1 MLWQSKISCE
11 FGGELTM
18 KNIFNCEYL
27 AFVMLLTIIFS
38 SNAFPQFGSSGT
50 IDARSMGLAKTY
62 SSTSMGI
69 YSIGINPANLSIM
82 DESSVEFSTI
92 IPLPFISFH
101 SGTDFL
107 SMNQLNYYFGGVDG
121 KARVL
126 TEDDKKNFNAL
137 FSDGGNVF
145 ADFSTTLFSFALK
158 PSIEAGTFAF
168 SVSDFVGG
176 NFTIPQA
183 IVDLG
188 LNGNQAGKKYD
199 FKDEKLKSW
208 WIRNYGISYSREFQ
222 LEDESWLKKIS
233 GGLSLKFVHGFYY
246 AGIEK
251 VNTNIETGTYNE
263 IKGNAEMIG
272 YSAFSDGFGVKYDF
286 DSSQH
291 QSKFGLFMP
300 PAGNGFGF
308 DIGLSFQLE
317 DNWSVA
323 LALTDIGSINWTKN
337 AAKFSAE
344 GAILIDDLTDQEQL
358 DSLEDKFTGN
368 AESIKSFSTG
378 LPTTFR
384 FGLGYNLNEEDNF
397 LPGTL
402 ILGLDYN
409 QGFNDLP
416 GNSKTPRVSFGFEW
430 KPGDWIPYLRSGISI
445 GGTDGFAWAVGL
457 GMYTGVIEF
466 NFATSYFQSIVS
478 PNSAKQISFAFGSR
492 W

>member
-1 MLWQSKISCE
+1 MKKMFRCE
-11 FGGELTM
+11 DLV
-18 KNIFNCEYL
+18 
-27 AFVMLLTIIFS
+27 FVILLVIIFS
-38 SNAFPQFGSSGT
+38 FNAFPQFGSSGT
-50 IDARSMGLAKTY
+50 VDARSMGLAKTY
-62 SSTSMGI
+62 NSTSMGI
-69 YSIGINPANLSIM
+69 YSIGINPANLSIT
-82 DESSVEFSTI
+82 DEGSVEFSTI
-92 IPLPFISFH
+92 LPLPFISFH

-126 TEDDKKNFNAL
+126 TEADKKNLNAL
-137 FSDGGNVF
+137 FSDGGNAF
-145 ADFSTTLFSFALK
+145 ADFSTTFLSFAVK
-158 PSIEAGTFAF
+158 PSNDAGTFAF
-168 SVSDFVGG
+168 SISDFAGG

-208 WIRNYGISYSREFQ
+208 WIRNYGVSYSREFQ
-222 LEDESWLKKIS
+222 TESDSWLKNILAGFSVK
-233 GGLSLKFVHGFYY
+233 LVHGFYY

-251 VNTNIETGTYNE
+251 VNTSLETGIYNE
-263 IKGNAEMIG
+263 IQGNAEMIG
-272 YSAFSDGFGVKYDF
+272 YSAFSDGFGVEYDF
-286 DSSQH
+286 DSLQH

-300 PAGNGFGF
+300 PAGKGLGF
-308 DIGLSFQLE
+308 DVGLSFLLE
-317 DNWSVA
+317 GNWNVSFA
-323 LALTDIGSINWTKN
+323 FTDIGSINWTKN

-358 DSLEDKFTGN
+358 DSLKDKFTGN
-368 AESIKSFSTG
+368 AESIESFSTG
-378 LPTTFR
+378 LPTVFR

-409 QGFNDLP
+409 QGLNDLP

-430 KPGDWIPYLRSGISI
+430 KPGNWIPFLRSGVSV
-445 GGTDGFAWAVGL
+445 GGTDGFAWALGL
-457 GMYTGVIEF
+457 GMYTNFIEF
-466 NFATSYFQSIVS
+466 NFATSYIQTIFA

-492 W
+492 WKF